1 MVGPRAVTLSA
12 AAVFA
17 CAVFAGCSSSAPVE
31 QAGSASSPIQGGTD
45 DLKHSFAVGVC
56 VGSPGQCQLICS
68 GALIAPNLVLTA
80 RHCVDQSPQQID
92 CTNPSTKFGAQHAPT
107 SFFSITTDGDMG
119 QGTTGWHTAKKIYR
133 TPGNTF
139 CGNDMAMIELMDNV
153 SLKEAAGT
161 FVTPVVQYK
170 MTDHTRYASTVTAIG
185 YGINAPNSLSSSGT
199 RRIRQSINLVC
210 IPGDAKIDCGNTG
223 GQLLP
228 SEFESGDGTCEGD
241 SGSSA
246 YEQKEFNA
254 STPVSFGVLSR
265 GGSTS
270 TACVGG
276 VYTRTDAFKDFI
288 VNTAITSAADGNY
301 TPPPWTQPP
310 PPPSD
315 GGTTPPLGQGQL
327 GDPCADNT
335 SCASGICGSLD
346 GTTYTCTQACDS
358 TNVCPSGFACDSAS
372 GDCFAAPTPPPG
384 GGGTR
389 TITKTGCAITPAP
402 DPTKPVPWRAGA
414 ILGIIALVVARRRKA

>member
-1 MVGPRAVTLSA
+1 MVGSRAVTLSA
-12 AAVFA
+12 VFA
-17 CAVFAGCSSSAPVE
+17 MIAGCSSSAPVE
-31 QAGSASSPIQGGTD
+31 QAGSTSSPIQGGTD

-56 VGSPGQCQLICS
+56 VGSPGNCQLICS

-92 CTNPSTKFGAQHAPT
+92 CTLPSTKFGAQHAAT
-107 SFFSITTDGDMG
+107 NFFSITTDGDMS
-119 QGTTGWHTAKKIYR
+119 QGTTGWHDAKKIYR
-133 TPGNTF
+133 TPGNAF
-139 CGNDMAMIELMDNV
+139 CGNDMALIELVDNV

-170 MTDHTRYASTVTAIG
+170 MTDHTRYASTVTALG
-185 YGINAPNSLSSSGT
+185 YGIDAPNALNSSGS
-199 RRIRQSINLVC
+199 RRIRQNINLVC

-241 SGSSA
+241 SGSSG
-246 YEQKEFNA
+246 YEQKQFNA
-254 STPVSFGVLSR
+254 SNPVSFGVLSR

-270 TACVGG
+270 TACLGG

-288 VNTAITSAADGNY
+288 VNTAITAAADGKY
-301 TPPPWTQPP
+301 TAPPWTQPP

-315 GGTTPPLGQGQL
+315 GGTLAPGQGQL

-335 SCASGICGSLD
+335 SCASSICGSRD
-346 GTTYTCTQACDS
+346 GTTYTCTQACDG
-358 TNVCPSGFACDSAS
+358 TNVCPSGFACDPAS
-372 GDCFAAPTPPPG
+372 SQCFAAPTAPPG
-384 GGGTR
+384 ATTR
-389 TITKTGCAITPAP
+389 TVTTTGCAIAPAP
-402 DPTKPVPWRAGA
+402 DPTKPVPWGAGA
-414 ILGIIALVVARRRKA
+414 IVGIIGLVYARRRRSRP